1 MENKYISSALNV
13 TRQKGKNLKFTN
25 NGKRCRV

>member
-1 MENKYISSALNV
+1 MENKYISYALKV

-25 NGKRCRV
+25 NSKLYRV